1 MNHHVQAGPLDGLFM
16 DEEREEF
23 LILDDD
29 EEEASVSK
37 KPEEAPVLPSMPK
50 LSSLKLPSFLRS
62 KANKK
67 PEPKPESAIE
77 AVAESAV
84 GVLDADLAAD
94 GVHEFEWGI
103 RGMDCPD
110 CAMKATRAVSR
121 LPGIEQCRVSATE
134 GSVRLSLDV
143 GKGQVSRASS
153 VLENL
158 GHSPKED
165 WFSVVGL
172 TPREVAAR
180 LGIERRALRSSLM
193 DIPGVLNVRLDDG
206 KIELQRLWMGD
217 MSLRALSEQRLDKI
231 LGSDY
236 SLVSSKS
243 SKLRPDQIRL
253 LGAAMT
259 VPLIF
264 GVIAIEQIHAVPDL
278 MAALIG
284 VLGVLFTGYQM
295 FQEALASIQNRVLGF
310 QILTSLAVFGAVY
323 LQEWAEALMVVG
335 LVGFAAHLEERA
347 LFRARE
353 SMQGGLDRLPR
364 RARLLESRPA
374 ESEGRSLNV
383 MQSSSRSLTKANCH
397 DEELT
402 PVEAI
407 EPGDMVE
414 VRSGEVVPVDGIIA
428 EGTGSID
435 RAPLTGEPMPVSVK
449 HGDMVEAGLVL
460 VRGPLVI
467 RAQAS
472 GDDTRLSSLIDL
484 VRQYRDQPTRT
495 QSSIESFTAI
505 WVPLVMIGAP
515 VIGFLVAGTTSEAI
529 MYTLLLWV
537 VSCPCSLLL
546 AAPVPHA
553 AALSAASASGLVAR
567 GGDVLEAAAGVELA
581 LLDKT
586 GTLTSG
592 QPRMTGLFVSE
603 EENEYRALQIAAGL
617 EQRSNHPYARSII
630 ALAEERSLK
639 ASNVTD
645 LTDGDAGV
653 SGKLRGQEVMLG
665 RADWLLEHG
674 VEIPLDVDSALA
686 GSRKAG
692 HGSSV
697 LAIDRRAV
705 AAFGF
710 AHDDAREGVD
720 ELIAALRANNV
731 TVEIL
736 SGDEQASVEAFAKPL
751 GISSSSCRGGVDP
764 EGKAQWV
771 SERSKAR
778 RTLMAGDGF
787 NDAGALAAAD
797 VGVAVGSGEQVNL
810 DAADVL
816 IPGEDPRALAR
827 FIELSKR
834 TRRAVST
841 NIAIS
846 VGITMLLVCVVLL
859 GWEIKLWSG
868 VALHEASALIVILN
882 GMWVTGTGPQRM
894 TTIVDLAR
902 DLRNDLM
909 EALRVAIGSSD
920 KDSSATA

>member
-1 MNHHVQAGPLDGLFM
+1 M
-16 DEEREEF
+16 DEGGEDF

-29 EEEASVSK
+29 EDETPVSK
-37 KPEEAPVLPSMPK
+37 KPEETPVLPSMPK
-50 LSSLKLPSFLRS
+50 LPSLRVPGFLRR
-62 KANKK
+62 KAKEK
-67 PEPKPESAIE
+67 PEPEPEPEIE
-77 AVAESAV
+77 AVAESAT

-94 GVHEFEWGI
+94 GVHEFEWAI

-134 GSVRLSLDV
+134 GSVRISLDI
-143 GKGQVSRASS
+143 GRGQVSRASS

-158 GHSPKED
+158 GHSPDVE
-165 WFSVVGL
+165 WLGVVGL

-193 DIPGVLNVRLDDG
+193 DIPGVLNVSLDDG
-206 KIELQRLWMGD
+206 RIELQRLWLGD
-217 MSLRALSEQRLDKI
+217 TALRAVSEQRMEAI
-231 LGSDY
+231 LGPGFTLSP
-236 SLVSSKS
+236 SKS

-259 VPLIF
+259 VPLIL
-264 GVIAIEQIHAVPDL
+264 GVIAVERIHAVPDVL
-278 MAALIG
+278 ATVIG
-284 VLGVLFTGYQM
+284 IFGVLFAGYQM
-295 FQEALASIQNRVLGF
+295 FQEAFASIQNRVLGF

-364 RARLLESRPA
+364 RARLLDSKPE
-374 ESEGRSLNV
+374 EGETRTLNVLQPETRSLV
-383 MQSSSRSLTKANCH
+383 VANCH

-414 VRSGEVVPVDGIIA
+414 VRSGEVVPVDGVVV

-435 RAPLTGEPMPVSVK
+435 KAPLTGEPIPIPVNP
-449 HGDMVEAGLVL
+449 DDFVEAGLVL

-467 RAQAS
+467 RAQAG

-495 QSSIESFTAI
+495 QSAIESFTAI

-515 VIGFLVAGTTSEAI
+515 VIGYLVYGATSQAVLT
-529 MYTLLLWV
+529 TLLLWV

-553 AALSAASASGLVAR
+553 AALSAASSSGLVAR

-603 EENEYRALQIAAGL
+603 EENELRVLQIAAGL
-617 EQRSNHPYARSII
+617 EQRSNHPYARSIL
-630 ALAEERSLK
+630 ALAQERSLK
-639 ASNVTD
+639 PSNVTG
-645 LTDGDAGV
+645 LADGDAGV
-653 SGKLRGQEVMLG
+653 SGTLRGQQVMLG
-665 RADWLLEHG
+665 RADWLMDRG

-697 LAIDRRAV
+697 LAIDGRAV

-720 ELIAALRANNV
+720 ALISALRENNV

-736 SGDEQASVEAFAKPL
+736 SGDEQASVEAFAQRL
-751 GISSSSCRGGVDP
+751 GIPSSSCRGGVDP

-787 NDAGALAAAD
+787 NDAGALAAAH

-816 IPGEDPRALAR
+816 IPGEDPRALAK
-827 FIELSKR
+827 FIDLSKR
-834 TRRAVST
+834 TRRAVSM

-859 GWEIKLWSG
+859 GWEIKLAAG

-894 TTIVDLAR
+894 TTLVDLVR
-902 DLRNDLM
+902 DLRDDLM
-909 EALRVAIGSSD
+909 EALRVAIGGSG
-920 KDSSATA
+920 KDQSATA

>member
-1 MNHHVQAGPLDGLFM
+1 M
-16 DEEREEF
+16 DEEGEDF

-29 EEEASVSK
+29 EEETPVSK
-37 KPEEAPVLPSMPK
+37 KPEETPVLPSMPK
-50 LSSLKLPSFLRS
+50 LPSLRMPGFLRR
-62 KANKK
+62 KAKEK
-67 PEPKPESAIE
+67 PEPEPEPEIE
-77 AVAESAV
+77 AVAESAT

-94 GVHEFEWGI
+94 GVHEFEWAI

-134 GSVRLSLDV
+134 GSVRLSLDI
-143 GKGQVSRASS
+143 GRGQVSRASS

-158 GHSPKED
+158 GHSPDVE
-165 WFSVVGL
+165 WLGVVGL

-193 DIPGVLNVRLDDG
+193 DIPGILNVSLDDG
-206 KIELQRLWMGD
+206 RIELQRLWLVD
-217 MSLRALSEQRLDKI
+217 TALRAVSEQRMEAI
-231 LGSDY
+231 LGPGFTLSP
-236 SLVSSKS
+236 SKS

-259 VPLIF
+259 VPLIL
-264 GVIAIEQIHAVPDL
+264 GVIAVERIHAVPDVL
-278 MAALIG
+278 AAVIG
-284 VLGVLFTGYQM
+284 AFGVLFAGYQM
-295 FQEALASIQNRVLGF
+295 FQEAFASIQNRVLGF

-335 LVGFAAHLEERA
+335 LVGFAAHLEDRA
-347 LFRARE
+347 LLRARE

-364 RARLLESRPA
+364 RARLLDSKPE
-374 ESEGRSLNV
+374 EGETRTLNVLQPETRSLV
-383 MQSSSRSLTKANCH
+383 VANCH

-407 EPGDMVE
+407 EPGDIVE
-414 VRSGEVVPVDGIIA
+414 VRSGEVVPVDGVVV

-435 RAPLTGEPMPVSVK
+435 KAPLTGEPIPIPVNP
-449 HGDMVEAGLVL
+449 DDFVEAGLVL

-467 RAQAS
+467 RAQAG

-484 VRQYRDQPTRT
+484 VRRYRDQPTRT
-495 QSSIESFTAI
+495 QSAIESFTAI

-515 VIGFLVAGTTSEAI
+515 VIGYLVYGATSQAVLT
-529 MYTLLLWV
+529 TLLLWV

-553 AALSAASASGLVAR
+553 AALSAASSSGLVAR

-603 EENEYRALQIAAGL
+603 EENELRVLQIAAGL
-617 EQRSNHPYARSII
+617 EQRSNHPYARSIL
-630 ALAEERSLK
+630 ALAQERSLK
-639 ASNVTD
+639 PSNVTG
-645 LTDGDAGV
+645 LADGDAGV
-653 SGKLRGQEVMLG
+653 SGTLRGQQVMLG
-665 RADWLLEHG
+665 RADWLMDRG

-697 LAIDRRAV
+697 LAIEGRAV

-720 ELIAALRANNV
+720 ALISALRENDV

-736 SGDEQASVEAFAKPL
+736 SGDEQASVEAFAQRL
-751 GISSSSCRGGVDP
+751 GIPSSSCRGGVDP

-778 RTLMAGDGF
+778 VTLMAGDGF

-816 IPGEDPRALAR
+816 IPGEDPRALAK
-827 FIELSKR
+827 FIDLSKR
-834 TRRAVST
+834 TRRAVSM

-859 GWEIKLWSG
+859 GWEIKLAAG

-894 TTIVDLAR
+894 TTLVDLVR
-902 DLRNDLM
+902 DLRDDLM
-909 EALRVAIGSSD
+909 EALRVAIGGSG
-920 KDSSATA
+920 KDQSATA

>member
-1 MNHHVQAGPLDGLFM
+1 M
-16 DEEREEF
+16 DEEGEDF

-29 EEEASVSK
+29 EEETPVSK
-37 KPEEAPVLPSMPK
+37 KPEETPVLPSMPK
-50 LSSLKLPSFLRS
+50 LPSLRMPGFLRR
-62 KANKK
+62 KAKEK
-67 PEPKPESAIE
+67 PEPEPEPEIE
-77 AVAESAV
+77 AVAESAT

-94 GVHEFEWGI
+94 GVHEFEWAI

-134 GSVRLSLDV
+134 GSVRLSLDI
-143 GKGQVSRASS
+143 GRGQVSRASS

-158 GHSPKED
+158 GHSPDVE
-165 WFSVVGL
+165 WLGVVGL

-193 DIPGVLNVRLDDG
+193 DIPGILNVSLDDG
-206 KIELQRLWMGD
+206 RIELQRLWLVD
-217 MSLRALSEQRLDKI
+217 TALRAVSEQRMEAI
-231 LGSDY
+231 LGPGFTLSP
-236 SLVSSKS
+236 SKS

-259 VPLIF
+259 VPLIL
-264 GVIAIEQIHAVPDL
+264 GVIAVERIHAVPDVL
-278 MAALIG
+278 AAVIG
-284 VLGVLFTGYQM
+284 AFGVLFAGYQM
-295 FQEALASIQNRVLGF
+295 FQEAFASIQNRVLGF

-335 LVGFAAHLEERA
+335 LVGFAAHLEDRA
-347 LFRARE
+347 LLRARE

-364 RARLLESRPA
+364 RARLLDSKPE
-374 ESEGRSLNV
+374 EGETRTLNVLQPETRSLV
-383 MQSSSRSLTKANCH
+383 VANCH

-414 VRSGEVVPVDGIIA
+414 VRSGEVVPVDGVVV

-435 RAPLTGEPMPVSVK
+435 KAPLTGEPIPIPVNP
-449 HGDMVEAGLVL
+449 DDFVEAGLVL

-467 RAQAS
+467 RAQAG

-484 VRQYRDQPTRT
+484 VRRYRDQPTRT
-495 QSSIESFTAI
+495 QSAIESFTAI

-515 VIGFLVAGTTSEAI
+515 VIGYLVYGATSQAVLT
-529 MYTLLLWV
+529 TLLLWV

-553 AALSAASASGLVAR
+553 AALSAASSSGLVAR

-603 EENEYRALQIAAGL
+603 EENELRVLQIAAGL
-617 EQRSNHPYARSII
+617 EQRSNHPYARSIL
-630 ALAEERSLK
+630 ALAQERSLK
-639 ASNVTD
+639 PSNVTG
-645 LTDGDAGV
+645 LADGDAGV
-653 SGKLRGQEVMLG
+653 SGTLRGQQVMLG
-665 RADWLLEHG
+665 RADWLMDRG

-697 LAIDRRAV
+697 LAIEGRAV

-720 ELIAALRANNV
+720 ALISALRENDV

-736 SGDEQASVEAFAKPL
+736 SGDEQASVEAFAQRL
-751 GISSSSCRGGVDP
+751 GIPSSSCRGGVDP

-778 RTLMAGDGF
+778 VTLMAGDGF

-816 IPGEDPRALAR
+816 IPGEDPRALAK
-827 FIELSKR
+827 FIDLSKR
-834 TRRAVST
+834 TRRAVSM

-859 GWEIKLWSG
+859 GWEIKLAAG

-894 TTIVDLAR
+894 TTLVDLVR
-902 DLRNDLM
+902 DLRDDLM
-909 EALRVAIGSSD
+909 EALRVAIGGSG
-920 KDSSATA
+920 KDQSATA

>member
-1 MNHHVQAGPLDGLFM
+1 M
-16 DEEREEF
+16 
-23 LILDDD
+23 
-29 EEEASVSK
+29 
-37 KPEEAPVLPSMPK
+37 
-50 LSSLKLPSFLRS
+50 
-62 KANKK
+62 
-67 PEPKPESAIE
+67 
-77 AVAESAV
+77 
-84 GVLDADLAAD
+84 LDADLAAD
-94 GVHEFEWGI
+94 GVHEFEWAI

-134 GSVRLSLDV
+134 GSVRLSLDI
-143 GKGQVSRASS
+143 GRGQVSRASS

-158 GHSPKED
+158 GHSPDVE
-165 WFSVVGL
+165 WLGVVGL

-193 DIPGVLNVRLDDG
+193 DIPGILNVSLDDG
-206 KIELQRLWMGD
+206 RIELQRLWLVD
-217 MSLRALSEQRLDKI
+217 TALRAVSEQRMEAI
-231 LGSDY
+231 LGPGFTLSP
-236 SLVSSKS
+236 SKS

-259 VPLIF
+259 VPLIL
-264 GVIAIEQIHAVPDL
+264 GVIAVERIHAVPDVL
-278 MAALIG
+278 AAVIG
-284 VLGVLFTGYQM
+284 AFGVLFAGYQM
-295 FQEALASIQNRVLGF
+295 FQEAFASIQNRVLGF

-335 LVGFAAHLEERA
+335 LVGFAAHLEDRA
-347 LFRARE
+347 LLRARE

-364 RARLLESRPA
+364 RARLLDSKPE
-374 ESEGRSLNV
+374 EGETRTLNVLQPETRSLV
-383 MQSSSRSLTKANCH
+383 VANCH

-414 VRSGEVVPVDGIIA
+414 VRSGEVVPVDGVVV

-435 RAPLTGEPMPVSVK
+435 KAPLTGEPIPIPVNP
-449 HGDMVEAGLVL
+449 DDFVEAGLVL

-467 RAQAS
+467 RAQAG

-495 QSSIESFTAI
+495 QSAIESFTAI

-515 VIGFLVAGTTSEAI
+515 VIGYLVYGATSQAVLT
-529 MYTLLLWV
+529 TLLLWV

-553 AALSAASASGLVAR
+553 AALSAASSSGLVAR

-603 EENEYRALQIAAGL
+603 EENELRVLQIAAGL
-617 EQRSNHPYARSII
+617 EQRSNHPYARSIL
-630 ALAEERSLK
+630 ALAQERSLK
-639 ASNVTD
+639 PSNVTG
-645 LTDGDAGV
+645 LADGDAGV
-653 SGKLRGQEVMLG
+653 SGTLRGQQVMLG
-665 RADWLLEHG
+665 RADWLMDRG

-697 LAIDRRAV
+697 LAIEGRAV

-720 ELIAALRANNV
+720 ALISALRENDV

-736 SGDEQASVEAFAKPL
+736 SGDEQASVEAFAQRL
-751 GISSSSCRGGVDP
+751 GIPSSSCRGGVDP

-778 RTLMAGDGF
+778 VTLMAGDGF

-816 IPGEDPRALAR
+816 IPGEDPRALAK
-827 FIELSKR
+827 FIDLSKR
-834 TRRAVST
+834 TRRAVSM

-859 GWEIKLWSG
+859 GWEIKLAAG

-894 TTIVDLAR
+894 TTLVDLVR
-902 DLRNDLM
+902 DLRDDLM
-909 EALRVAIGSSD
+909 EALRVAIGGSG
-920 KDSSATA
+920 KDQSATA

>member
-1 MNHHVQAGPLDGLFM
+1 MNHHVQAGLLDGLFM

-29 EEEASVSK
+29 EDEAPVSK
-37 KPEEAPVLPSMPK
+37 KSEEATVLPSMPK
-50 LSSLKLPSFLRS
+50 LSSLKMPSFLRS
-62 KANKK
+62 KASKK
-67 PEPKPESAIE
+67 PESKPESAIE

-94 GVHEFEWGI
+94 GVHEFEWDI

-165 WFSVVGL
+165 WVSVVGL

-217 MSLRALSEQRLDKI
+217 MSLRALSEQRYDKV

-236 SLVSSKS
+236 ILVPSKS

-264 GVIAIEQIHAVPDL
+264 GVIAIEQIHAIPDM

-284 VLGVLFTGYQM
+284 VFGVLFAGHQM
-295 FQEALASIQNRVLGF
+295 FQEAFASIQNRVLGF

-364 RARLLESRPA
+364 RARLLESRPV

-383 MQSSSRSLTKANCH
+383 TQSSSRSLTMANCH
-397 DEELT
+397 EDELT

-435 RAPLTGEPMPVSVK
+435 RAPLTGEPMPVAVEQ
-449 HGDMVEAGLVL
+449 GDVMETGLVL
-460 VRGPLVI
+460 VRGPLVVH
-467 RAQAS
+467 AQAS
-472 GDDTRLSSLIDL
+472 GDETRLSSLIDL

-515 VIGFLVAGTTSEAI
+515 VIGLLVADTTSEAI
-529 MYTLLLWV
+529 MTTLLLWV

-553 AALSAASASGLVAR
+553 AALSAASASGLIAR

-592 QPRMTGLFVSE
+592 QPRMTGMFVSE

-617 EQRSNHPYARSII
+617 EQRSNHPYAKSIL

-639 ASNVTD
+639 ASNVID

-834 TRRAVST
+834 TRRAVSS

-846 VGITMLLVCVVLL
+846 VGITFLLVGGVLL
-859 GWEIKLWSG
+859 GWNIKLWSG

-902 DLRNDLM
+902 DLRNDFV
-909 EALRVAIGSSD
+909 EALRVAIGASD

>member
-1 MNHHVQAGPLDGLFM
+1 M
-16 DEEREEF
+16 DEEGEDF

-29 EEEASVSK
+29 EDETPVSK
-37 KPEEAPVLPSMPK
+37 KPEETPVLPSMPK
-50 LSSLKLPSFLRS
+50 LPSLRMPGFLRR
-62 KANKK
+62 KAKEE
-67 PEPKPESAIE
+67 PEPEPEPEIE
-77 AVAESAV
+77 AVAESAT

-94 GVHEFEWGI
+94 GVHEFEWAI

-134 GSVRLSLDV
+134 GSVRLSLDI
-143 GKGQVSRASS
+143 GRGQVSRASS

-158 GHSPKED
+158 GHSPDVE
-165 WFSVVGL
+165 WLGVVGL

-193 DIPGVLNVRLDDG
+193 DIPGILNVSLDDG
-206 KIELQRLWMGD
+206 RIELQRLWLVD
-217 MSLRALSEQRLDKI
+217 TALRAVSEQRMEAI
-231 LGSDY
+231 LGPGFTLSP
-236 SLVSSKS
+236 SKS

-259 VPLIF
+259 VPLIL
-264 GVIAIEQIHAVPDL
+264 GVIAVERIHAVPDVL
-278 MAALIG
+278 AAVIG
-284 VLGVLFTGYQM
+284 AFGVLFAGYQM
-295 FQEALASIQNRVLGF
+295 FQEAFASIQNRVLGF

-364 RARLLESRPA
+364 RARLLDSKPE
-374 ESEGRSLNV
+374 EGETRTLNVLQPETRSLV
-383 MQSSSRSLTKANCH
+383 VANCH

-414 VRSGEVVPVDGIIA
+414 VRSGEVVPVDGVVV

-435 RAPLTGEPMPVSVK
+435 KAPLTGEPIPIPVNP
-449 HGDMVEAGLVL
+449 DDFVEAGLVL

-467 RAQAS
+467 RAQAG

-495 QSSIESFTAI
+495 QSAIESFTAI

-515 VIGFLVAGTTSEAI
+515 AIGFLVAGTTSEAI
-529 MYTLLLWV
+529 LVTLLLWV

-553 AALSAASASGLVAR
+553 AALSAASSSGLVAR

-603 EENEYRALQIAAGL
+603 EENELRVLQIAAGL
-617 EQRSNHPYARSII
+617 EQRSNHPYARSIL
-630 ALAEERSLK
+630 ALAQERSLK
-639 ASNVTD
+639 PSNVTG
-645 LTDGDAGV
+645 LADGDAGV
-653 SGKLRGQEVMLG
+653 SGTLRGQQVMLG
-665 RADWLLEHG
+665 RADWLMDRG

-697 LAIDRRAV
+697 LAIDGRAV

-720 ELIAALRANNV
+720 ALISALRENNV

-736 SGDEQASVEAFAKPL
+736 SGDEQASVEAFAQRL
-751 GISSSSCRGGVDP
+751 GIPSSSCRGGVDP

-787 NDAGALAAAD
+787 NDAGALAAAH

-816 IPGEDPRALAR
+816 IPGEDPRALAK
-827 FIELSKR
+827 FIDLSKR
-834 TRRAVST
+834 TRRAVSM

-859 GWEIKLWSG
+859 GWEIKLAAG

-894 TTIVDLAR
+894 TTLVDLVR
-902 DLRNDLM
+902 DLRDDLM
-909 EALRVAIGSSD
+909 EALRVAIGGSG
-920 KDSSATA
+920 KDQSATA

>member
-37 KPEEAPVLPSMPK
+37 KPEEAPVLPFMPK

-67 PEPKPESAIE
+67 PEPNSESAIE

-435 RAPLTGEPMPVSVK
+435 RAPLTGEPMPVTVK

>member
-1 MNHHVQAGPLDGLFM
+1 M
-16 DEEREEF
+16 DEEGEDF

-29 EEEASVSK
+29 EDETPVSK
-37 KPEEAPVLPSMPK
+37 KPEETPVLPSMPK
-50 LSSLKLPSFLRS
+50 LPSLRMPDFLRR
-62 KANKK
+62 KTKEK
-67 PEPKPESAIE
+67 PEPEPEPEIE
-77 AVAESAV
+77 AVAESAT

-94 GVHEFEWGI
+94 GVHEFEWAI

-134 GSVRLSLDV
+134 GSVRLSLDI
-143 GKGQVSRASS
+143 GRGQVSRASS

-158 GHSPKED
+158 GHSPDVE
-165 WFSVVGL
+165 WLGVVGL

-193 DIPGVLNVRLDDG
+193 DIPGILNVSLDDG
-206 KIELQRLWMGD
+206 RIELQRLWLVD
-217 MSLRALSEQRLDKI
+217 TALRAVSEQRMEAI
-231 LGSDY
+231 LGPGFTLSP
-236 SLVSSKS
+236 SKS

-259 VPLIF
+259 VPLIL
-264 GVIAIEQIHAVPDL
+264 GVIAVERIHAVPDVL
-278 MAALIG
+278 AVVIG
-284 VLGVLFTGYQM
+284 AFGVLFAGYQM
-295 FQEALASIQNRVLGF
+295 FQEAFASIQNRVLGF

-364 RARLLESRPA
+364 RARLLDSKPE
-374 ESEGRSLNV
+374 EGETRTLNVLQPETRSLV
-383 MQSSSRSLTKANCH
+383 VANCH

-414 VRSGEVVPVDGIIA
+414 VRSGEVVPVDGVVV

-435 RAPLTGEPMPVSVK
+435 KAPLTGEPIPIPVNP
-449 HGDMVEAGLVL
+449 DDFVEAGLVL

-467 RAQAS
+467 RAQAG

-484 VRQYRDQPTRT
+484 VRRYRDQPTRT
-495 QSSIESFTAI
+495 QSAIESFTAI

-515 VIGFLVAGTTSEAI
+515 AIGFLVAGTTSEAI
-529 MYTLLLWV
+529 LVTLLLWV

-553 AALSAASASGLVAR
+553 AALSAASSSGLVAR

-603 EENEYRALQIAAGL
+603 EENELRVLQIAAGL
-617 EQRSNHPYARSII
+617 EQRSNHPYARSIL
-630 ALAEERSLK
+630 ALAQERSLK
-639 ASNVTD
+639 PSNVTG
-645 LTDGDAGV
+645 LADGDAGV
-653 SGKLRGQEVMLG
+653 SGTLRGQQVMLG
-665 RADWLLEHG
+665 RADWLMDRG
-674 VEIPLDVDSALA
+674 AEIPLDVDSALA

-697 LAIDRRAV
+697 LAIDGRAV

-720 ELIAALRANNV
+720 ALISALRENNV

-736 SGDEQASVEAFAKPL
+736 SGDEQASVEAFAQRL
-751 GISSSSCRGGVDP
+751 GIPSSSCRGGVDP

-787 NDAGALAAAD
+787 NDAGALAAAH

-816 IPGEDPRALAR
+816 IPGEDPRALAK
-827 FIELSKR
+827 FIDLSKR
-834 TRRAVST
+834 TRRAVSM

-859 GWEIKLWSG
+859 GWEIKLAAG

-894 TTIVDLAR
+894 TTLVDLVR
-902 DLRNDLM
+902 DLRDDLM
-909 EALRVAIGSSD
+909 EALRVAIGGPD
-920 KDSSATA
+920 KDQSATA

>member
-1 MNHHVQAGPLDGLFM
+1 M
-16 DEEREEF
+16 DEEGEDF

-29 EEEASVSK
+29 EDETPVSK
-37 KPEEAPVLPSMPK
+37 KPEETPVLPSMPK
-50 LSSLKLPSFLRS
+50 LPSLSMPGFLRR
-62 KANKK
+62 KAKEK
-67 PEPKPESAIE
+67 PEPEPEPEIE
-77 AVAESAV
+77 AVAESAT

-94 GVHEFEWGI
+94 GVHEFEWAI

-134 GSVRLSLDV
+134 GSVRLSLDI
-143 GKGQVSRASS
+143 GRGQVSRASS

-158 GHSPKED
+158 GHSPDVE
-165 WFSVVGL
+165 WLGVVGL

-193 DIPGVLNVRLDDG
+193 DIPGILNVSLDDG
-206 KIELQRLWMGD
+206 RIELQRLWLVD
-217 MSLRALSEQRLDKI
+217 TALRAVSEQRMEAI
-231 LGSDY
+231 LGPGFTLSP
-236 SLVSSKS
+236 SKS

-259 VPLIF
+259 VPLIL
-264 GVIAIEQIHAVPDL
+264 GVIAVERIHAVPEVL
-278 MAALIG
+278 AAVIG
-284 VLGVLFTGYQM
+284 AFGVLFAGYQM
-295 FQEALASIQNRVLGF
+295 FQEAFASIQNRVLGF

-335 LVGFAAHLEERA
+335 LVGFAAHLEDRA
-347 LFRARE
+347 LLRARE

-364 RARLLESRPA
+364 RARLLDSKPE
-374 ESEGRSLNV
+374 EGETRTLNVLQPETRSLV
-383 MQSSSRSLTKANCH
+383 VANCH

-414 VRSGEVVPVDGIIA
+414 VRSGEVVPVDGVVV

-435 RAPLTGEPMPVSVK
+435 KAPLTGEPIPIPVNP
-449 HGDMVEAGLVL
+449 DDFVEAGLVL

-467 RAQAS
+467 RAQAG

-484 VRQYRDQPTRT
+484 VRRYRDQPTRT
-495 QSSIESFTAI
+495 QSAIESFTAI

-515 VIGFLVAGTTSEAI
+515 VIGYLVYGATSQAVLT
-529 MYTLLLWV
+529 TLLLWV

-553 AALSAASASGLVAR
+553 AALSAASSSGLVAR

-603 EENEYRALQIAAGL
+603 EENELRVLQIAAGL
-617 EQRSNHPYARSII
+617 EQRSNHPYARSIL
-630 ALAEERSLK
+630 ALAQERSLK
-639 ASNVTD
+639 PSNVTG
-645 LTDGDAGV
+645 LADGDAGV
-653 SGKLRGQEVMLG
+653 SGTLRGQQVMLG
-665 RADWLLEHG
+665 RADWLMDRG

-697 LAIDRRAV
+697 LAIEGRAV

-720 ELIAALRANNV
+720 ALISALRENDV

-736 SGDEQASVEAFAKPL
+736 SGDEQASVEAFAQRL
-751 GISSSSCRGGVDP
+751 GIPSSSCRGGVDP

-778 RTLMAGDGF
+778 VTLMAGDGF

-816 IPGEDPRALAR
+816 IPGEDPRALAK
-827 FIELSKR
+827 FIDLSKR
-834 TRRAVST
+834 TRRAVSM

-859 GWEIKLWSG
+859 GWEIKLAAG

-894 TTIVDLAR
+894 TTLVDLVR
-902 DLRNDLM
+902 DLRDDLM
-909 EALRVAIGSSD
+909 EALRVAIGGSG
-920 KDSSATA
+920 KDQSATA

>member
-1 MNHHVQAGPLDGLFM
+1 M
-16 DEEREEF
+16 DEEGEDF

-29 EEEASVSK
+29 EEETPVSK
-37 KPEEAPVLPSMPK
+37 KPEETPVLPSMPK
-50 LSSLKLPSFLRS
+50 LPSLRMPGFLRR
-62 KANKK
+62 KAKEK
-67 PEPKPESAIE
+67 PEPEPEIE
-77 AVAESAV
+77 AVAESAT

-94 GVHEFEWGI
+94 GVHEFEWAI

-134 GSVRLSLDV
+134 GSVRLSLDI
-143 GKGQVSRASS
+143 GRGQVSRASS

-158 GHSPKED
+158 GHSPDVE
-165 WFSVVGL
+165 WLGVVGL

-193 DIPGVLNVRLDDG
+193 DIPGILNVSLDDG
-206 KIELQRLWMGD
+206 RIELQRLWLVD
-217 MSLRALSEQRLDKI
+217 TALRAVSEQRMEAI
-231 LGSDY
+231 LGPGFTLSP
-236 SLVSSKS
+236 SKS

-259 VPLIF
+259 VPLIL
-264 GVIAIEQIHAVPDL
+264 GVIAVERIHAVPDVL
-278 MAALIG
+278 AAVIG
-284 VLGVLFTGYQM
+284 AFGVLFAGYQM
-295 FQEALASIQNRVLGF
+295 FQEAFASIQNRVLGF

-335 LVGFAAHLEERA
+335 LVGFAAHLEDRA
-347 LFRARE
+347 LLRARE

-364 RARLLESRPA
+364 RARLLDSKPE
-374 ESEGRSLNV
+374 EGKTRTLNLLQPETRSLV
-383 MQSSSRSLTKANCH
+383 VANCH

-407 EPGDMVE
+407 EPGDIVE
-414 VRSGEVVPVDGIIA
+414 VRSGEVVPVDGVVV

-435 RAPLTGEPMPVSVK
+435 KAPLTGEPIPIPVNP
-449 HGDMVEAGLVL
+449 DDFVEAGLVL

-467 RAQAS
+467 RAQAG

-495 QSSIESFTAI
+495 QSAIESFTSI

-515 VIGFLVAGTTSEAI
+515 VIGYLVYGATSQAVLT
-529 MYTLLLWV
+529 TLLLWV

-553 AALSAASASGLVAR
+553 AALSAASSSGLVAR

-603 EENEYRALQIAAGL
+603 EENELRVLQIAAGL
-617 EQRSNHPYARSII
+617 EQRSNHPYARSIL
-630 ALAEERSLK
+630 ALAQERSLK
-639 ASNVTD
+639 PSNVTG
-645 LTDGDAGV
+645 LADGDAGV
-653 SGKLRGQEVMLG
+653 SGTLRGQQVMLG
-665 RADWLLEHG
+665 RADWLMDRG

-697 LAIDRRAV
+697 LAIEGRAV

-720 ELIAALRANNV
+720 ALISALRENDV

-736 SGDEQASVEAFAKPL
+736 SGDEQASVEAFAQRL
-751 GISSSSCRGGVDP
+751 GIPSSSCRGGVDP

-778 RTLMAGDGF
+778 VTLMAGDGF

-816 IPGEDPRALAR
+816 IPGEDPRALAK
-827 FIELSKR
+827 FIDLSKR
-834 TRRAVST
+834 TRRAVSM

-859 GWEIKLWSG
+859 GWEIKLAAG

-894 TTIVDLAR
+894 TTLVDLVR
-902 DLRNDLM
+902 DLRDDLM
-909 EALRVAIGSSD
+909 EALRVAIGGSG
-920 KDSSATA
+920 KDQSATA

>member
-1 MNHHVQAGPLDGLFM
+1 M
-16 DEEREEF
+16 DEEGEDF

-29 EEEASVSK
+29 EDETPVSK
-37 KPEEAPVLPSMPK
+37 KPEETPVLPSMPK
-50 LSSLKLPSFLRS
+50 LPSLRMPGFLRR
-62 KANKK
+62 KAKEE
-67 PEPKPESAIE
+67 PEPEPEPEIE
-77 AVAESAV
+77 AVAESAT

-94 GVHEFEWGI
+94 GVHEFEWAI

-134 GSVRLSLDV
+134 GSVRLSLDI
-143 GKGQVSRASS
+143 GRGQVSRASS

-158 GHSPKED
+158 GHSPDVE
-165 WFSVVGL
+165 WLGAVGL

-193 DIPGVLNVRLDDG
+193 DIPGVLNVSLDDG
-206 KIELQRLWMGD
+206 RIELQRLWLVD
-217 MSLRALSEQRLDKI
+217 TALRAVSEQRMEAI
-231 LGSDY
+231 LGPGFTLSP
-236 SLVSSKS
+236 SKS

-259 VPLIF
+259 VPLIL
-264 GVIAIEQIHAVPDL
+264 GVIAVERIHAVPDVL
-278 MAALIG
+278 AAVIG
-284 VLGVLFTGYQM
+284 AFGVLFAGYQM
-295 FQEALASIQNRVLGF
+295 FQEAFASIQNRVLGF

-335 LVGFAAHLEERA
+335 LVGFAAHLEDRA
-347 LFRARE
+347 LLRARE

-364 RARLLESRPA
+364 RARLLDSKPE
-374 ESEGRSLNV
+374 EGETRTLNVLQPETRSLV
-383 MQSSSRSLTKANCH
+383 VANCH

-414 VRSGEVVPVDGIIA
+414 VRSGEVVPVDGVVV

-435 RAPLTGEPMPVSVK
+435 KAPLTGEPIPIPVNP
-449 HGDMVEAGLVL
+449 DDFVEAGLVL

-467 RAQAS
+467 RAQAG

-484 VRQYRDQPTRT
+484 VRRYRDQPTRT
-495 QSSIESFTAI
+495 QSAIESFTAI

-515 VIGFLVAGTTSEAI
+515 VIGYLVYGATSQAVLT
-529 MYTLLLWV
+529 TLLLWV

-553 AALSAASASGLVAR
+553 AALSAASSSGLVAR

-603 EENEYRALQIAAGL
+603 EENELRVLQIAAGL
-617 EQRSNHPYARSII
+617 EQRSNHPYARSIL
-630 ALAEERSLK
+630 ALAQERSLK
-639 ASNVTD
+639 PSNVTG
-645 LTDGDAGV
+645 LADGDAGV
-653 SGKLRGQEVMLG
+653 SGTLRGQQVMLG
-665 RADWLLEHG
+665 RADWLMDRG

-697 LAIDRRAV
+697 LAIEGRAV

-720 ELIAALRANNV
+720 ALISALRENDV

-736 SGDEQASVEAFAKPL
+736 SGDEQASVEAFAQRL
-751 GISSSSCRGGVDP
+751 GIPSSSCRGGVDP

-778 RTLMAGDGF
+778 VTLMAGDGF

-816 IPGEDPRALAR
+816 IPGEDPRALAK
-827 FIELSKR
+827 FIDLSKR
-834 TRRAVST
+834 TRRAVSM

-859 GWEIKLWSG
+859 GWEIKLAAG

-894 TTIVDLAR
+894 TTLVDLVR
-902 DLRNDLM
+902 DLRDDLM
-909 EALRVAIGSSD
+909 EALRVAIGGSG
-920 KDSSATA
+920 KDQSATA

>member
-1 MNHHVQAGPLDGLFM
+1 
-16 DEEREEF
+16 
-23 LILDDD
+23 
-29 EEEASVSK
+29 
-37 KPEEAPVLPSMPK
+37 
-50 LSSLKLPSFLRS
+50 
-62 KANKK
+62 
-67 PEPKPESAIE
+67 
-77 AVAESAV
+77 
-84 GVLDADLAAD
+84 
-94 GVHEFEWGI
+94 
-103 RGMDCPD
+103 
-110 CAMKATRAVSR
+110 
-121 LPGIEQCRVSATE
+121 
-134 GSVRLSLDV
+134 
-143 GKGQVSRASS
+143 
-153 VLENL
+153 
-158 GHSPKED
+158 
-165 WFSVVGL
+165 
-172 TPREVAAR
+172 
-180 LGIERRALRSSLM
+180 M

-206 KIELQRLWMGD
+206 KIELQRLWLSD
-217 MSLRALSEQRLDKI
+217 MSLRELSEQRFDKV

-236 SLVSSKS
+236 ILVPSKS

-259 VPLIF
+259 IPLIL
-264 GVIAIEQIHAVPDL
+264 GVIAIEQIHAIPDM
-278 MAALIG
+278 MAAIIG
-284 VLGVLFTGYQM
+284 VFGVLFAGYQM
-295 FQEALASIQNRVLGF
+295 FQEAIASIQNKVLGF

-323 LQEWAEALMVVG
+323 LHEWAEALMVVG

-364 RARLLESRPA
+364 RARLLESKPE

-383 MQSSSRSLTKANCH
+383 MQSSSRSLTMAHCH
-397 DEELT
+397 DDELT

-414 VRSGEVVPVDGIIA
+414 VRSGEVVPVDGTII
-428 EGTGSID
+428 EGSGSID
-435 RAPLTGEPMPVSVK
+435 RAPLTGEPMPVLVK
-449 HGDMVEAGLVL
+449 PGDLVEAGLVL

-467 RAQAS
+467 RAQAG

-495 QSSIESFTAI
+495 QSAIENFTAI
-505 WVPLVMIGAP
+505 WVPLVMLGAP
-515 VIGFLVAGTTSEAI
+515 AMGFLVAGATSEAVLV
-529 MYTLLLWV
+529 TLLLWV

-592 QPRMTGLFVSE
+592 QPRMTGMFVSE

-617 EQRSNHPYARSII
+617 EQRSNHPYARSIL

-639 ASNVTD
+639 ASNVID

-697 LAIDRRAV
+697 LAIDGRAV

-710 AHDDAREGVD
+710 AHDDAREGVE

-751 GISSSSCRGGVDP
+751 GIPSSACRGGVDP

-778 RTLMAGDGF
+778 RTMMAGDGF

-846 VGITMLLVCVVLL
+846 VGITFLLVCVVLL
-859 GWEIKLWSG
+859 GWEIKLAAG

-902 DLRNDLM
+902 DLRNDLV
-909 EALRVAIGSSD
+909 EALRVAIGAPD

>member
-1 MNHHVQAGPLDGLFM
+1 M
-16 DEEREEF
+16 DEEGEDF

-29 EEEASVSK
+29 EEETPVSK
-37 KPEEAPVLPSMPK
+37 KPEETPVLPSMPK
-50 LSSLKLPSFLRS
+50 LPSLRMPGFLRR
-62 KANKK
+62 KAKEK
-67 PEPKPESAIE
+67 PEPEPEPEIE
-77 AVAESAV
+77 AVAESAT

-94 GVHEFEWGI
+94 GVHEFEWAI

-110 CAMKATRAVSR
+110 CAMKAKKAVSR

-134 GSVRLSLDV
+134 GSVRLSLDI
-143 GKGQVSRASS
+143 GRGQVSRASS

-158 GHSPKED
+158 GHSPDVE
-165 WFSVVGL
+165 WLGVVGL

-193 DIPGVLNVRLDDG
+193 DIPGILNVSLDDG
-206 KIELQRLWMGD
+206 RIELQRLWLVD
-217 MSLRALSEQRLDKI
+217 TALRAVSEQRMEAI
-231 LGSDY
+231 LGPGFTLSP
-236 SLVSSKS
+236 SKS

-259 VPLIF
+259 VPLIL
-264 GVIAIEQIHAVPDL
+264 GVIAVERIHAVPDVL
-278 MAALIG
+278 AAVIG
-284 VLGVLFTGYQM
+284 AFGVLFAGYQM
-295 FQEALASIQNRVLGF
+295 FQEAFASIQNRVLGF

-335 LVGFAAHLEERA
+335 LVGFAAHLEDRA
-347 LFRARE
+347 LLRARE

-364 RARLLESRPA
+364 RARLLDSKPE
-374 ESEGRSLNV
+374 EGETRTLNVLQPETRSLV
-383 MQSSSRSLTKANCH
+383 VANCH

-414 VRSGEVVPVDGIIA
+414 VRSGEVVPVDGVVV

-435 RAPLTGEPMPVSVK
+435 KAPLTGEPIPIPVNP
-449 HGDMVEAGLVL
+449 DDFVEAGLVL

-467 RAQAS
+467 RAQAG

-495 QSSIESFTAI
+495 QSAIESFTAI

-515 VIGFLVAGTTSEAI
+515 VIGYLVYGATSQAVLT
-529 MYTLLLWV
+529 TLLLWV

-553 AALSAASASGLVAR
+553 AALSAASSSGLVAR

-603 EENEYRALQIAAGL
+603 EENELRVLQIAAGL
-617 EQRSNHPYARSII
+617 EQRSNHPYARSIL
-630 ALAEERSLK
+630 ALAQERSLK
-639 ASNVTD
+639 PSNVTG
-645 LTDGDAGV
+645 LADGDAGV
-653 SGKLRGQEVMLG
+653 SGTLRGQQVMLG
-665 RADWLLEHG
+665 RADWLMDRG

-697 LAIDRRAV
+697 LAIEGRAV

-720 ELIAALRANNV
+720 ALISALRENDV

-736 SGDEQASVEAFAKPL
+736 SGDEQASVEAFAQRL
-751 GISSSSCRGGVDP
+751 GIPSSSCRGGVDP

-778 RTLMAGDGF
+778 VTLMAGDGF

-816 IPGEDPRALAR
+816 IPGEDPRALAK
-827 FIELSKR
+827 FIDLSKR
-834 TRRAVST
+834 TRRAVSM

-859 GWEIKLWSG
+859 GWEIKLAAG

-894 TTIVDLAR
+894 TTLVDLVR
-902 DLRNDLM
+902 DLRDDLM
-909 EALRVAIGSSD
+909 EALRVAIGGSG
-920 KDSSATA
+920 KDQSATA

>member
-1 MNHHVQAGPLDGLFM
+1 MNHHVQAGPLDGLFV

-29 EEEASVSK
+29 EEETPVSK
-37 KPEEAPVLPSMPK
+37 KPEEAPVRLSMF
-50 LSSLKLPSFLRS
+50 KLPSLKMPGFLRS
-62 KANKK
+62 KASKK
-67 PEPKPESAIE
+67 PEPKPEPAIE

-94 GVHEFEWGI
+94 GVHEFEWDI

-158 GHSPKED
+158 GHSPKGD
-165 WFSVVGL
+165 WVSVVGL

-217 MSLRALSEQRLDKI
+217 MSLRALSEQRYDKV

-236 SLVSSKS
+236 ILVPSKS

-264 GVIAIEQIHAVPDL
+264 GVIAIEQIHAIPDM

-284 VLGVLFTGYQM
+284 VFGVLFAGYQM
-295 FQEALASIQNRVLGF
+295 FQEAFASIQNRVLGF

-364 RARLLESRPA
+364 RARLLESRPV

-383 MQSSSRSLTKANCH
+383 TQSSSRSLTMANCH
-397 DEELT
+397 EDELT

-515 VIGFLVAGTTSEAI
+515 VIGLLVADTTSEAI
-529 MYTLLLWV
+529 MTTLLLWV

-553 AALSAASASGLVAR
+553 AALSAASASGLIAR

-592 QPRMTGLFVSE
+592 QPRMTGMFVSE

-617 EQRSNHPYARSII
+617 EQRSNHPYAKSIL

-639 ASNVTD
+639 ASNVID

-674 VEIPLDVDSALA
+674 VEIPLDVDSALS

-697 LAIDRRAV
+697 LAIDGRAV

-710 AHDDAREGVD
+710 AHDDAREGVE

-751 GISSSSCRGGVDP
+751 GIPSSSCRGGVDP

-771 SERSKAR
+771 FERSKAR
-778 RTLMAGDGF
+778 RTMMAGDGF

-846 VGITMLLVCVVLL
+846 VGITFLLVSGVLL
-859 GWEIKLWSG
+859 GWEIKLAAG

-902 DLRNDLM
+902 DLRNDFV
-909 EALRVAIGSSD
+909 EALRVAIGASD

>member
-1 MNHHVQAGPLDGLFM
+1 M
-16 DEEREEF
+16 DEEGEDF

-29 EEEASVSK
+29 EEETPVSK
-37 KPEEAPVLPSMPK
+37 KPEETPVLPSMPK
-50 LSSLKLPSFLRS
+50 LPSLRMPGFLRR
-62 KANKK
+62 KAKEK
-67 PEPKPESAIE
+67 PEPEPEPEIE
-77 AVAESAV
+77 AVAESAT

-94 GVHEFEWGI
+94 GVHEFEWAI

-134 GSVRLSLDV
+134 GSVRLSLDI
-143 GKGQVSRASS
+143 GRGQVSRASS

-158 GHSPKED
+158 GHSPDVE
-165 WFSVVGL
+165 WLGVVGL

-193 DIPGVLNVRLDDG
+193 DIPGILNVSLDDG
-206 KIELQRLWMGD
+206 RIELQRLWLVD
-217 MSLRALSEQRLDKI
+217 TALRAVSEQRMEAI
-231 LGSDY
+231 LGPGFTLSP
-236 SLVSSKS
+236 SKS

-259 VPLIF
+259 VPLIL
-264 GVIAIEQIHAVPDL
+264 GVIAVERIHAVPDVL
-278 MAALIG
+278 ATVIG
-284 VLGVLFTGYQM
+284 IFGVLFAGYQM
-295 FQEALASIQNRVLGF
+295 FQEAFASIQNRVLGF

-335 LVGFAAHLEERA
+335 LVGFAAHLEDRA
-347 LFRARE
+347 LLRARE

-364 RARLLESRPA
+364 RARLLDSKPE
-374 ESEGRSLNV
+374 EGETRTLNVLQPETRSLV
-383 MQSSSRSLTKANCH
+383 VANCH

-414 VRSGEVVPVDGIIA
+414 VRSGEVVPVDGVVV

-435 RAPLTGEPMPVSVK
+435 KAPLTGEPIPIPVNP
-449 HGDMVEAGLVL
+449 DDFVEAGLVL

-467 RAQAS
+467 RAQAG

-495 QSSIESFTAI
+495 QSAIESFTAI

-515 VIGFLVAGTTSEAI
+515 AIGFLVAGTTSEAI
-529 MYTLLLWV
+529 LVTLLLWV

-553 AALSAASASGLVAR
+553 AALSAASSSGLVAR

-603 EENEYRALQIAAGL
+603 EENELRVLQIAAGL
-617 EQRSNHPYARSII
+617 EQRSNHPYARSIL
-630 ALAEERSLK
+630 ALAQERSLK
-639 ASNVTD
+639 PSNVTG
-645 LTDGDAGV
+645 LADGDAGV
-653 SGKLRGQEVMLG
+653 SGTLRGQQVMLG
-665 RADWLLEHG
+665 RADWLMDRG

-697 LAIDRRAV
+697 LAIEGRAV

-720 ELIAALRANNV
+720 ALISALRENDV

-736 SGDEQASVEAFAKPL
+736 SGDEQASVEAFAQRL
-751 GISSSSCRGGVDP
+751 GIPSSSCRGGVDP

-778 RTLMAGDGF
+778 VTLMAGDGF

-816 IPGEDPRALAR
+816 IPGEDPRALAK
-827 FIELSKR
+827 FIDLSKR
-834 TRRAVST
+834 TRRAVSM

-859 GWEIKLWSG
+859 GWEIKLAAG

-894 TTIVDLAR
+894 TTLVDLVR
-902 DLRNDLM
+902 DLRDDLM
-909 EALRVAIGSSD
+909 EALRVAIGGSG
-920 KDSSATA
+920 KDQSATA

>member
-1 MNHHVQAGPLDGLFM
+1 M
-16 DEEREEF
+16 DEEGEDF

-29 EEEASVSK
+29 EEETPVSK
-37 KPEEAPVLPSMPK
+37 KPEETPVLPSMPK
-50 LSSLKLPSFLRS
+50 LPSLRMPGFLRR
-62 KANKK
+62 KAKEK
-67 PEPKPESAIE
+67 PEPEPEPEIE
-77 AVAESAV
+77 AVAESAT

-94 GVHEFEWGI
+94 GVHEFEWAI

-134 GSVRLSLDV
+134 GSVRLFLDI
-143 GKGQVSRASS
+143 GRGQVSRASS

-158 GHSPKED
+158 GHSPDVE
-165 WFSVVGL
+165 WLGVVGL

-193 DIPGVLNVRLDDG
+193 DIPGILNVSLDDG
-206 KIELQRLWMGD
+206 RIELQRLWLVD
-217 MSLRALSEQRLDKI
+217 TALRAVSEQRMEAI
-231 LGSDY
+231 LGPGFTLSP
-236 SLVSSKS
+236 SKS

-259 VPLIF
+259 VPLIL
-264 GVIAIEQIHAVPDL
+264 GVIAVERIHAVPDVL
-278 MAALIG
+278 AAVIG
-284 VLGVLFTGYQM
+284 AFGVLFAGYQM
-295 FQEALASIQNRVLGF
+295 FQEAFASIQNRVLGF

-364 RARLLESRPA
+364 RARLLDSKPE
-374 ESEGRSLNV
+374 EGETRTLNVLQPETRSLV
-383 MQSSSRSLTKANCH
+383 VANCH

-414 VRSGEVVPVDGIIA
+414 VRSGEVVPVDGVVV

-435 RAPLTGEPMPVSVK
+435 KAPLTGEPIPIPVNP
-449 HGDMVEAGLVL
+449 DDFVEAGLVL

-467 RAQAS
+467 RAQAG

-484 VRQYRDQPTRT
+484 VRRYRDQPTRT
-495 QSSIESFTAI
+495 QSAIESFTAI

-515 VIGFLVAGTTSEAI
+515 VIGYLVYGATSQAVLT
-529 MYTLLLWV
+529 TLLLWV

-553 AALSAASASGLVAR
+553 AALSAASSSGLVAR

-603 EENEYRALQIAAGL
+603 EENELRVLQIAAGL
-617 EQRSNHPYARSII
+617 EQRSNHPYARSIL
-630 ALAEERSLK
+630 ALAQERSLK
-639 ASNVTD
+639 PSNVTG
-645 LTDGDAGV
+645 LADGDAGV
-653 SGKLRGQEVMLG
+653 SGTLRGQQVMLG
-665 RADWLLEHG
+665 RADWLMDRG

-697 LAIDRRAV
+697 LAIEGRAV

-720 ELIAALRANNV
+720 ALISALRENDV

-736 SGDEQASVEAFAKPL
+736 SGDEQASVEAFAQRL
-751 GISSSSCRGGVDP
+751 GIPSSSCRGGVDP

-778 RTLMAGDGF
+778 VTLMAGDGF

-816 IPGEDPRALAR
+816 IPGEDPRALAK
-827 FIELSKR
+827 FIDLSKR
-834 TRRAVST
+834 TRRAVSM

-859 GWEIKLWSG
+859 GWEIKLAAG

-894 TTIVDLAR
+894 TTLVDLVR
-902 DLRNDLM
+902 DLRDDLM
-909 EALRVAIGSSD
+909 EALRVAIGGPD
-920 KDSSATA
+920 KDQSATA

>member
-1 MNHHVQAGPLDGLFM
+1 M
-16 DEEREEF
+16 DEEGEDF

-29 EEEASVSK
+29 EEETPVSK
-37 KPEEAPVLPSMPK
+37 KPEETPVLPSMPK
-50 LSSLKLPSFLRS
+50 LPSLRMPGFLRR
-62 KANKK
+62 KAKEK
-67 PEPKPESAIE
+67 PEPEPEPEIE
-77 AVAESAV
+77 AVAESAT

-94 GVHEFEWGI
+94 GVHEFEWAI

-121 LPGIEQCRVSATE
+121 LPGIEQCRGSATE
-134 GSVRLSLDV
+134 GSVRLSLDI
-143 GKGQVSRASS
+143 GRGQVSRASS

-158 GHSPKED
+158 GHSPDVE
-165 WFSVVGL
+165 WLGVVGL

-193 DIPGVLNVRLDDG
+193 DIPGILNVSLDDG
-206 KIELQRLWMGD
+206 RIELQRLWLVD
-217 MSLRALSEQRLDKI
+217 TALRAVSEQRMEAI
-231 LGSDY
+231 LGPGFTLSP
-236 SLVSSKS
+236 SKS

-259 VPLIF
+259 VPLIL
-264 GVIAIEQIHAVPDL
+264 GVIAVERIHAVPDVL
-278 MAALIG
+278 AAVIG
-284 VLGVLFTGYQM
+284 AFGVLFAGYQM
-295 FQEALASIQNRVLGF
+295 FQEAFASIQNRVLGF

-335 LVGFAAHLEERA
+335 LVGFAAHLEDRA
-347 LFRARE
+347 LLRARE

-364 RARLLESRPA
+364 RARLLDSKPE
-374 ESEGRSLNV
+374 EGETRTLNVLQPETRSLV
-383 MQSSSRSLTKANCH
+383 GANCH

-402 PVEAI
+402 PGEAL
-407 EPGDMVE
+407 EPGDIVE
-414 VRSGEVVPVDGIIA
+414 VRSGEVVPVDGVVV

-435 RAPLTGEPMPVSVK
+435 KAPLTGEPIPIPVNP
-449 HGDMVEAGLVL
+449 DDFVEAGLVL

-467 RAQAS
+467 RAQAG

-484 VRQYRDQPTRT
+484 VRRYRDQPTRT
-495 QSSIESFTAI
+495 QSAIESFTAI

-515 VIGFLVAGTTSEAI
+515 VIGYLVYGATSQAVLT
-529 MYTLLLWV
+529 TLLLWV

-553 AALSAASASGLVAR
+553 AALSAASSSGLVAR

-603 EENEYRALQIAAGL
+603 EENELRVLQIAAGL
-617 EQRSNHPYARSII
+617 EQRSNHPYARSIL
-630 ALAEERSLK
+630 ALAQERSLK
-639 ASNVTD
+639 PSNVTG
-645 LTDGDAGV
+645 LADGDAGV
-653 SGKLRGQEVMLG
+653 SGTLRGQQVMLG
-665 RADWLLEHG
+665 RADWLMDRG

-697 LAIDRRAV
+697 LAIEGRAV

-720 ELIAALRANNV
+720 ALISALRENDV

-736 SGDEQASVEAFAKPL
+736 SGDEQASVEAFAQRL
-751 GISSSSCRGGVDP
+751 GIPSSSCRGGVDP

-778 RTLMAGDGF
+778 VTLMAGDGF

-816 IPGEDPRALAR
+816 IPGEDPRALAK
-827 FIELSKR
+827 FIDLSKR
-834 TRRAVST
+834 TRRAVSM

-859 GWEIKLWSG
+859 GWEIKLAAG

-894 TTIVDLAR
+894 TTLVDLVR
-902 DLRNDLM
+902 DLRDDLM
-909 EALRVAIGSSD
+909 EALRVAIGGSG
-920 KDSSATA
+920 KDQSATA

>member
-1 MNHHVQAGPLDGLFM
+1 M
-16 DEEREEF
+16 DEEGEDF

-29 EEEASVSK
+29 EEETPVSK
-37 KPEEAPVLPSMPK
+37 KPEETPVLPSMPK
-50 LSSLKLPSFLRS
+50 LPSLRMPGFLRR
-62 KANKK
+62 KAKEK
-67 PEPKPESAIE
+67 PEPEPEPEIE
-77 AVAESAV
+77 AVAESAT

-94 GVHEFEWGI
+94 GVHEFEWAI

-134 GSVRLSLDV
+134 GSVRLSLDI
-143 GKGQVSRASS
+143 GRGQVSRASS

-158 GHSPKED
+158 GHSPDVE
-165 WFSVVGL
+165 WLGVVGL

-193 DIPGVLNVRLDDG
+193 DIPGILNVSLDDG
-206 KIELQRLWMGD
+206 RIELQRLWLVD
-217 MSLRALSEQRLDKI
+217 TALRAVSEQRMEAI
-231 LGSDY
+231 LGPGFTLSP
-236 SLVSSKS
+236 SKS

-259 VPLIF
+259 VPLIL
-264 GVIAIEQIHAVPDL
+264 GVIAVERIHAVPDVL
-278 MAALIG
+278 AAVIG
-284 VLGVLFTGYQM
+284 AFGVLFAGYQM
-295 FQEALASIQNRVLGF
+295 FQEAFASIQNRVLGF

-364 RARLLESRPA
+364 RARLLDSKPE
-374 ESEGRSLNV
+374 EGETRTLNVLQPETRSLV
-383 MQSSSRSLTKANCH
+383 VANCH

-414 VRSGEVVPVDGIIA
+414 VRSGEVVPVDGVVV

-435 RAPLTGEPMPVSVK
+435 KAPLTGEPIPIPVNP
-449 HGDMVEAGLVL
+449 DDFVEAGLVL

-467 RAQAS
+467 RAQAG

-495 QSSIESFTAI
+495 QSAIESFTAI

-515 VIGFLVAGTTSEAI
+515 VIGYLVYGATSQAVLT
-529 MYTLLLWV
+529 TLLLWV

-553 AALSAASASGLVAR
+553 AALSAASSSGLVAR

-603 EENEYRALQIAAGL
+603 EENELRVLQIAAGL
-617 EQRSNHPYARSII
+617 EQRSNHPYARSIL
-630 ALAEERSLK
+630 ALAQERSLK
-639 ASNVTD
+639 PSNVTG
-645 LTDGDAGV
+645 LADGDAGV
-653 SGKLRGQEVMLG
+653 SGTLRGQQVMLG
-665 RADWLLEHG
+665 RADWLMDRG

-697 LAIDRRAV
+697 LAIEGRAV

-720 ELIAALRANNV
+720 ALISALRENDV

-736 SGDEQASVEAFAKPL
+736 SGDEQASVEAFAQRL
-751 GISSSSCRGGVDP
+751 GIPSSSCRGGVDP

-816 IPGEDPRALAR
+816 IPGEDPRALAK
-827 FIELSKR
+827 FIDLSKR
-834 TRRAVST
+834 TRRAVSM

-859 GWEIKLWSG
+859 GWEIKLAAG

-894 TTIVDLAR
+894 TTLVDLVR
-902 DLRNDLM
+902 DLRDDLM
-909 EALRVAIGSSD
+909 EALRVAIGGSG
-920 KDSSATA
+920 KDQSATA

>member
-1 MNHHVQAGPLDGLFM
+1 MNHHVQAGLLDGLFM

-29 EEEASVSK
+29 EEDTPVSK
-37 KPEEAPVLPSMPK
+37 KPEESLVLPSMPK
-50 LSSLKLPSFLRS
+50 LPSLKIPGFLRS
-62 KANKK
+62 KASKK
-67 PEPKPESAIE
+67 PEPKPESSIE
-77 AVAESAV
+77 AVAESAA
-84 GVLDADLAAD
+84 GVLDADLSVD

-110 CAMKATRAVSR
+110 CAMKAKRAVSR
-121 LPGIEQCRVSATE
+121 LPGVEQCRVSATE

-158 GHSPKED
+158 GHSPEAD
-165 WFSVVGL
+165 WVSVVGL
-172 TPREVAAR
+172 TPREVATR

-206 KIELQRLWMGD
+206 KIELQRLWLSDMG
-217 MSLRALSEQRLDKI
+217 LRAMSEQRLDKV

-236 SLVSSKS
+236 NLVPSKS

-259 VPLIF
+259 VPLIL
-264 GVIAIEQIHAVPDL
+264 GVIAIEQIHAIPDM
-278 MAALIG
+278 MAAMIG
-284 VLGVLFTGYQM
+284 IFGVLFAGYQM
-295 FQEALASIQNRVLGF
+295 FQEAIASIQNRVLGF

-364 RARLLESRPA
+364 RARLLESKPV
-374 ESEGRSLNV
+374 ESEGRKLNV
-383 MQSSSRSLTKANCH
+383 MQSSSRSLTMANCH

-515 VIGFLVAGTTSEAI
+515 VIGFLAAGTTSEAI
-529 MYTLLLWV
+529 LVTLLLWV

-674 VEIPLDVDSALA
+674 VEIPLDVDSALT

-751 GISSSSCRGGVDP
+751 GIPSSSCRGGVDP

-859 GWEIKLWSG
+859 GWEIKLAAG

-902 DLRNDLM
+902 DLRNDLV
-909 EALRVAIGSSD
+909 EALRVAIGSAD

>member
-1 MNHHVQAGPLDGLFM
+1 M

-902 DLRNDLM
+902 DLRNDLV
-909 EALRVAIGSSD
+909 EALRVAIGASD

>member
-1 MNHHVQAGPLDGLFM
+1 M
-16 DEEREEF
+16 DEEGEDF

-29 EEEASVSK
+29 EDETPVSK
-37 KPEEAPVLPSMPK
+37 KPEETPVLPSMPK
-50 LSSLKLPSFLRS
+50 LPSLRMPGFLRR
-62 KANKK
+62 KAKEK
-67 PEPKPESAIE
+67 PEPEPEPEIE
-77 AVAESAV
+77 AVAESAT

-94 GVHEFEWGI
+94 GVHEFEWAI

-134 GSVRLSLDV
+134 GSVRLSLDI
-143 GKGQVSRASS
+143 GRGQVSRASS

-158 GHSPKED
+158 GHSPDVE
-165 WFSVVGL
+165 WLGVVGL

-193 DIPGVLNVRLDDG
+193 DIPGILNVSLDDG
-206 KIELQRLWMGD
+206 RIELQRLWLVD
-217 MSLRALSEQRLDKI
+217 TALRAVSEQRMEAI
-231 LGSDY
+231 LGPGFTLSP
-236 SLVSSKS
+236 SKS

-259 VPLIF
+259 VPLIL
-264 GVIAIEQIHAVPDL
+264 GVIAVERIHAVPDVL
-278 MAALIG
+278 AAVIG
-284 VLGVLFTGYQM
+284 AFGVLFAGYQM
-295 FQEALASIQNRVLGF
+295 FQEAFASIQNRVLGF

-364 RARLLESRPA
+364 RARLLDSKPE
-374 ESEGRSLNV
+374 EGETRTLNVLQPETRSLV
-383 MQSSSRSLTKANCH
+383 VANCH

-414 VRSGEVVPVDGIIA
+414 VRSGEVVPVDGVVV

-435 RAPLTGEPMPVSVK
+435 KAPLTGEPIPIPVNP
-449 HGDMVEAGLVL
+449 DDFVEAGLVL

-467 RAQAS
+467 RAQAG

-495 QSSIESFTAI
+495 QSAIESFTAI

-515 VIGFLVAGTTSEAI
+515 VIGYLVYGATSQAVLT
-529 MYTLLLWV
+529 TLLLWV

-553 AALSAASASGLVAR
+553 AALSAASSSGLVAR

-603 EENEYRALQIAAGL
+603 EENELRVLQIAAGL
-617 EQRSNHPYARSII
+617 EQRSNHPYARSIL
-630 ALAEERSLK
+630 ALAQERSLK
-639 ASNVTD
+639 PSNVTG
-645 LTDGDAGV
+645 LADGDAGV
-653 SGKLRGQEVMLG
+653 SGTLRGQQVMLG
-665 RADWLLEHG
+665 RADWLMDRG

-697 LAIDRRAV
+697 LAIEGRAV

-720 ELIAALRANNV
+720 ALISALRENDV

-736 SGDEQASVEAFAKPL
+736 SGDEQASVEAFAQRL
-751 GISSSSCRGGVDP
+751 GIPSSSCRGGVDP

-787 NDAGALAAAD
+787 NDAGALAAAH

-816 IPGEDPRALAR
+816 IPGEDPRALAK
-827 FIELSKR
+827 FIDLSKR
-834 TRRAVST
+834 TRRAVSM

-859 GWEIKLWSG
+859 GWEIKLAAG

-894 TTIVDLAR
+894 TTLADLVR
-902 DLRNDLM
+902 DLRDDLM
-909 EALRVAIGSSD
+909 EALRVAIGGPD
-920 KDSSATA
+920 KDQSATA

>member
-1 MNHHVQAGPLDGLFM
+1 M
-16 DEEREEF
+16 DEEGEDF

-29 EEEASVSK
+29 EEETPVSK
-37 KPEEAPVLPSMPK
+37 KPEETPVLPSMPK
-50 LSSLKLPSFLRS
+50 LPSLRMPGFLRR
-62 KANKK
+62 KAKEK
-67 PEPKPESAIE
+67 PEPEPEPEIE
-77 AVAESAV
+77 AVAESAT

-94 GVHEFEWGI
+94 GVHEFEWAI

-134 GSVRLSLDV
+134 GSVRLSLDI
-143 GKGQVSRASS
+143 GRGQVSRASS

-158 GHSPKED
+158 GHSPDVE
-165 WFSVVGL
+165 WLGVVGL

-193 DIPGVLNVRLDDG
+193 DIPGILNVSLDDG
-206 KIELQRLWMGD
+206 RIELQRLWLVD
-217 MSLRALSEQRLDKI
+217 TALRAVSEQRMEAI
-231 LGSDY
+231 LGPGFTLSP
-236 SLVSSKS
+236 SKS

-259 VPLIF
+259 VPLIL
-264 GVIAIEQIHAVPDL
+264 GVIAVERIHAVPDVL
-278 MAALIG
+278 AAVIG
-284 VLGVLFTGYQM
+284 AFGVLFAGYQM
-295 FQEALASIQNRVLGF
+295 FQEAFASIQNRVLGF

-335 LVGFAAHLEERA
+335 LVGFAAHLEDRA
-347 LFRARE
+347 LLRARE

-364 RARLLESRPA
+364 RARLLDSKPE
-374 ESEGRSLNV
+374 EGETRTLNVLQPETRSLV
-383 MQSSSRSLTKANCH
+383 VANCH

-414 VRSGEVVPVDGIIA
+414 VRSGEVVPVDGVVV

-435 RAPLTGEPMPVSVK
+435 KAPLTGEPIPIPVNP
-449 HGDMVEAGLVL
+449 DDFVEAGLVL

-467 RAQAS
+467 RAQAG

-495 QSSIESFTAI
+495 QSAIESFTAI

-515 VIGFLVAGTTSEAI
+515 AIGFLVAGTTSEAI
-529 MYTLLLWV
+529 LVTLLLWV

-553 AALSAASASGLVAR
+553 AALSAASSSGLVAR

-603 EENEYRALQIAAGL
+603 EENELRVLQIAAGL
-617 EQRSNHPYARSII
+617 EQRSNHPYARSIL
-630 ALAEERSLK
+630 ALAQERSLK
-639 ASNVTD
+639 PSNVTG
-645 LTDGDAGV
+645 LADGDAGV
-653 SGKLRGQEVMLG
+653 SGTLRGQQVMLG
-665 RADWLLEHG
+665 RADWLMDRG

-697 LAIDRRAV
+697 LAIEGRAV

-720 ELIAALRANNV
+720 ALISALRENDV

-736 SGDEQASVEAFAKPL
+736 SGDEQASVEAFAQRL
-751 GISSSSCRGGVDP
+751 GIPSSSCRGGVDP

-778 RTLMAGDGF
+778 VTLMAGDGF

-816 IPGEDPRALAR
+816 IPGEDPRALAK
-827 FIELSKR
+827 FIDLSKR
-834 TRRAVST
+834 TRRAVSM

-846 VGITMLLVCVVLL
+846 EGITMLLVCVVLL
-859 GWEIKLWSG
+859 GWEIKLAAG

-894 TTIVDLAR
+894 TTLVDLVR
-902 DLRNDLM
+902 DLRDDLM
-909 EALRVAIGSSD
+909 EALRVAIGGSG
-920 KDSSATA
+920 KDQSATA